1 MGTSDF
7 LFTRPSIMEGMM
19 RVLDLGDTMTEFN
32 RSLSDNQAD
41 ALALRQDWN
50 VVGDDLRE
58 ALSVLTTARDEK

>member
-1 MGTSDF
+1 
-7 LFTRPSIMEGMM
+7 MEGMM